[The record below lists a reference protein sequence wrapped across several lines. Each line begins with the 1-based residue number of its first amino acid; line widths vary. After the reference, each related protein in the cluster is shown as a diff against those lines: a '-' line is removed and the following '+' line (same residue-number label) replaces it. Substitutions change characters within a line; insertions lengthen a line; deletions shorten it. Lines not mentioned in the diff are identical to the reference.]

1 MPGFVLPDSFVGGSI
16 ADADPR
22 ETLKERFDGTQRN
35 FEKLALFL
43 NEFAGRF
50 FWGTGTPE
58 GAVTA
63 PVGCI
68 YLRLNGGAGT
78 TLYVKESG
86 TGNTGWVGK

>member
-1 MPGFVLPDSFVGGSI
+1 MPTLSLPDPYVGGPV
-16 ADADPR
+16 ADADPN
-22 ETLKERFDGTQRN
+22 ETPQRRFDGTQRN

-58 GAVTA
+58 AAVTA
-63 PVGCI
+63 PVGSI

-86 TGNTGWVGK
+86 AGNVGWVGK